1 MELVL
6 RTMGF
11 GAHLLLH
18 SPLSGHCARYGFGEP
33 YTVRLWGAP
42 MDEAATLRF
51 LWWTIGG
58 VVGAVFLLNAI
69 ALSLI

>member
-18 SPLSGHCARYGFGEP
+18 FAFVHDKALGAANRLPLGVSNGRSRAI
-33 YTVRLWGAP
+33 A
-42 MDEAATLRF
+42 
-51 LWWTIGG
+51 GG

-69 ALSLI
+69 ALWLI

>member
-1 MELVL
+1 
-6 RTMGF
+6 
-11 GAHLLLH
+11 
-18 SPLSGHCARYGFGEP
+18 
-33 YTVRLWGAP
+33 
-42 MDEAATLRF
+42 LRF